1 MGDLENRVCLV
12 TGAARGLGLAS
23 ATRMAEAGASVMIA
37 DVLDDVGEAAA
48 AALRDAG
55 HRAVFHPCDVGDKGA
70 VDALVAAC
78 VREYGRLDG
87 VFNNAGIN
95 HGASFLDFT
104 EEDFD
109 RVIRVNLKGTFLV
122 GQAAARQMVA
132 QAGDGRAAGR
142 GGGAIVNMS
151 SVNAVMAIPEIAAYN
166 ASKGGVNQITK
177 TMALALAPHN
187 IRVNAIGP
195 GSIDSD
201 MLRSVNA
208 DPAAMARVM
217 SRTPLGRIGRPE
229 EIGDLATYLV
239 SDRSSYITGQVIYID
254 GGRLAMNYTC

>member
-1 MGDLENRVCLV
+1 MGDLEGRVCLV

-23 ATRMAEAGASVMIA
+23 ATKMAEAGASVMIA
-37 DVLDDVGEAAA
+37 DVLDEPGEASA
-48 AALRDAG
+48 AALREAG
-55 HRAVFHPCDVGDKGA
+55 HTVSYHHCDVGEKA
-70 VDALVAAC
+70 EVEALIATCVATF
-78 VREYGRLDG
+78 GRLDG
-87 VFNNAGIN
+87 AFNNAGIN
-95 HGASFLDFT
+95 HGAAFLDFA

-109 RVIRVNLKGTFLV
+109 RIIKVNLKGTFLV
-122 GQAAARQMVA
+122 GQAVARQMVA
-132 QAGDGRAAGR
+132 QGE
-142 GGGAIVNMS
+142 GGAIVNMS

-177 TMALALAPHN
+177 TMSLALAPHK

-201 MLRSVNA
+201 MLRSVNN

-217 SRTPLGRIGRPE
+217 SRTPLGRIGEAE
-229 EIGDLATYLV
+229 EIGDLATYLL

>member
-1 MGDLENRVCLV
+1 MSELDTKVCLV

-23 ATRMAEAGASVMIA
+23 ATRMAQAGARVMIA
-37 DVLDDVGEAAA
+37 DILDDEGEAAA
-48 AALRDAG
+48 ATLRDAG
-55 HRAVFHPCDVGDKGA
+55 HNVVYHHCDVGNKAD

-78 VREYGRLDG
+78 VSVFGRVDG
-87 VFNNAGIN
+87 AFNNAGIN
-95 HGASFLDFT
+95 HGAPFLEFT

-109 RVIRVNLKGTFLV
+109 RVIRINLKGTFLV
-122 GQAAARQMVA
+122 GQAVARQMVA
-132 QAGDGRAAGR
+132 QGE
-142 GGGAIVNMS
+142 GGAIVNMS

-195 GSIDSD
+195 GSIQSD
-201 MLRSVNA
+201 MLKSVNSS
-208 DPAAMARVM
+208 PEAMARVM
-217 SRTPLGRIGRPE
+217 SRTPLGRIGDPG

-239 SDRSSYITGQVIYID
+239 SEKSSYITGQVIYID